1 MSLNPGLYLMT
12 KEEKKQYNILILE
25 DDPDIRQYIQ
35 NLVQGFGYHVS
46 GIAAS
51 YQEAIALSQKSLP
64 DVALC
69 DINLE
74 NEKDGIDVA
83 NALKEM
89 GQVAIIYLT
98 MHAEEEIVDRALLT
112 NPESYIIKNTI
123 MTQPRQLDIDLKNI
137 IQNLQKNKIT
147 LKSRGNYYQVDYQE
161 IIYIEADNNNCN
173 VVTTQRVYNINQKFG
188 LVLAELKKFRI
199 QQIHRSV
206 AINLAFIKAYDK
218 KKVFIDMD
226 KLSDKLD
233 KREQQEIKPALNV
246 SDSFKKML
254 DQLL

>member
-1 MSLNPGLYLMT
+1 LAINPGLYPMT

-25 DDPDIRQYIQ
+25 DDTDIRQYIQ

-46 GIAAS
+46 GVAAS
-51 YQEAIALSQKSLP
+51 YEEAIALSQQSFP

-74 NEKDGIDVA
+74 SEKDGIDVA

-112 NPESYIIKNTI
+112 SPESYIIKNTI
-123 MTQPRQLDIDLKNI
+123 MTQSRQLDIDLKNI
-137 IQNLQKNKIT
+137 IQSLQKNKIT
-147 LKSRGNYYQVDYQE
+147 LKSRGNYYQVDYKD

-173 VVTTQRVYNINQKFG
+173 VITTQRVYNINQKFG
-188 LVLAELKKFRI
+188 SVLNELKKFRI
-199 QQIHRSV
+199 QQIHRSAAV
-206 AINLAFIKAYDK
+206 NLAFIKAYDK
-218 KKVFIDMD
+218 KKVFIDIE
-226 KLSDKLD
+226 KLSDKLN
-233 KREQQEIKPALNV
+233 KLERQEIKPALNV
-246 SDSFKKML
+246 SDSFKKVL